1 MQRYMFSPETTKKF
15 SKRFPLLSTFQR
27 ETRLENF
34 TQELA
39 EKSFAQRYEPLY
51 FLGLAIALIAQLL
64 SVWSSYA
71 AVEKLVQIKVQ
82 HTDVLFALTLSLLL
96 LIEII
101 KFYLVHLALRDVFA
115 LKPIY
120 PYPLLVVALLWSL
133 GSIYLSVSGSTALAY
148 DTKTEKTLTTEQ
160 AGKEKELKSE
170 IAKIRD
176 TDTYKSIVWNGNG
189 STSKILTEAGKAL
202 VVKREAELDSLR
214 KNYEAKTQQFQS
226 TQAQNIKHYN
236 FFFAL
241 WEVLFLACTWGV
253 FYYKRMCA
261 VEKHLVPEAIF
272 AVPASENALTSKH
285 FQALQ
290 SEIDLLKSQLEKALV
305 DAYEPLQSPL
315 KHFEVTEKNASNPIP
330 DLPTHEAEKPEKT
343 ADTSEHLE
351 ATESKKIG
359 FEVPTSKTTGDTS
372 EKVKRQFEALLARYH
387 NGKAK
392 YLQKYRQAVEHTLQ
406 LQNAEMPTVDI
417 CKEVSQQFDVSPS
430 TFYNILRIINNT
442 DK

>member
-1 MQRYMFSPETTKKF
+1 MFSPETTKKF

-51 FLGLAIALIAQLL
+51 FLGLTIALIAQLL

-82 HTDVLFALTLSLLL
+82 HADALFALTLSLLL

-120 PYPLLVVALLWSL
+120 PYPLLIVALLWSL
-133 GSIYLSVSGSTALAY
+133 GSIYLSVSGSTTLAY
-148 DTKTEKTLTTEQ
+148 DTKTEKVLTTEQ

-176 TDTYKSIVWNGNG
+176 TDTYKSIIWDEAGK
-189 STSKILTEAGKAL
+189 TSKVLTEAGKAL
-202 VVKREAELDSLR
+202 VAKREAELDSLR
-214 KNYEAKTQQFQS
+214 KTYQAKTQQFAS
-226 TQAQNIKHYN
+226 NQAQNIKHYN

-241 WEVLFLACTWGV
+241 WEILFLACTWGI

-261 VEKHLVPEAIF
+261 VEKCILPEVVFTVPT
-272 AVPASENALTSKH
+272 SENTPTSKH
-285 FQALQ
+285 FQVLQ
-290 SEIDLLKSQLEKALV
+290 SEIDLLKSQLEKALSDV
-305 DAYEPLQSPL
+305 PEALQSSL
-315 KHFEVTEKNASNPIP
+315 KHFEATEKNASNPILN
-330 DLPTHEAEKPEKT
+330 LPTHEAEKPEKT
-343 ADTSEHLE
+343 ADTSKHFE

-359 FEVPTSKTTGDTS
+359 FEVPTSKSTTDTS

-406 LQNAEMPTVDI
+406 LQNAAMPTVDI
-417 CKEVSQQFDVSPS
+417 CKEVSQKFDVSTS